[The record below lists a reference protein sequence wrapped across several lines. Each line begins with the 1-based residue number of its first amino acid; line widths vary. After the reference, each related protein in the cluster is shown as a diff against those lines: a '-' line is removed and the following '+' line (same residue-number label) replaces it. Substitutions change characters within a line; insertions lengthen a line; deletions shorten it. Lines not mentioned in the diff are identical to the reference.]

1 LVERATNPED
11 LHMNKL
17 RIGHLAY
24 TAISVLFL
32 SALGAGCSSE
42 GSSFGTGGSTSGPS
56 MSGSGNATAGSSDG
70 TAGSGNPGGGNSNG
84 TAGSSNGTAGSS
96 NPGGGNSSTAGS
108 NPSGGS
114 NPGGGDTGTGGG
126 GGGAPPTEPCPKPA
140 GEICHEFYA
149 NDNAR
154 NQLNYVNEF
163 NGKTWA
169 KPVNDTTVNSGRQI
183 ELVANAAVTDAGAL
197 TGKAIM
203 ISVNKGYQE
212 YHPTTGER
220 LVNVVLA
227 GTTGVRGAVRL
238 PGGNTLLGVGD
249 NKLRVVD
256 KNGATVGQECTL
268 PGSGGDSLRV
278 LTRDDAT
285 GNILLGRLL
294 DLFIVNE
301 TCQQQWN
308 AKLPAGSKAYS
319 VFPRVGG
326 GVWAT
331 SGAPSTVI
339 EYDQAGTIVSQIGGK
354 TAHPGI
360 GLDFFSGFEI
370 LPNGNIVA
378 ANWQGHVEAPA
389 AETPHLVEFDKTN
402 KLVWKWGNQTLAR
415 QITNTLILR

>member
-1 LVERATNPED
+1 
-11 LHMNKL
+11 MNEL
-17 RIGHLAY
+17 RTGHLAY

-42 GSSFGTGGSTSGPS
+42 GSDFGTGGSTSGPS
-56 MSGSGNATAGSSDG
+56 MSGSGNG
-70 TAGSGNPGGGNSNG
+70 TAGSGNGTAGSSTPGGGSSNG

-96 NPGGGNSSTAGS
+96 NPGGGSSNGTA
-108 NPSGGS
+108 GS
-114 NPGGGDTGTGGG
+114 NPGGGTNPGGGDTSTGGG
-126 GGGAPPTEPCPKPA
+126 GGSAPAETCTNGNEN
-140 GEICHEFYA
+140 GICHEFFA

-154 NQLNYVNEF
+154 NVLNYVNEF
-163 NGKTWA
+163 DPTKNWT

-183 ELVANAAVTDAGAL
+183 ELVANPAVTNAGAL
-197 TGKAIM
+197 TGKAVM

-212 YHPTTGER
+212 YHPVTGER
-220 LVNVVLA
+220 LANVVLA

-238 PGGNTLLGVGD
+238 PTGNTLLGVGD

-268 PGSGGDSLRV
+268 PGAGGDSLRV
-278 LTRDDAT
+278 LTRDEAT

-301 TCQQQWN
+301 TCQQQWT

-339 EYDQAGTIVSQIGGK
+339 EYDQGGTIVSQLGGK

-360 GLDFFSGFEI
+360 GLDFFSGFEM
-370 LPNGNIVA
+370 LPNGNVVA

-389 AETPHLVEFDKTN
+389 ANTPHLVEFDKTN
-402 KLVWKWGNQTLAR
+402 KLVWKWGNQTVAR

>member
-1 LVERATNPED
+1 
-11 LHMNKL
+11 MNEL
-17 RIGHLAY
+17 RTGHLAY

-42 GSSFGTGGSTSGPS
+42 GSSFGTGGSSGSPS
-56 MSGSGNATAGSSDG
+56 MSGSGNGTAGSGDG
-70 TAGSGNPGGGNSNG
+70 TAGSGTPGGGSNPGAAGSSNGNAGSSNPGG
-84 TAGSSNGTAGSS
+84 GSSNGTAGST
-96 NPGGGNSSTAGS
+96 PGGGT
-108 NPSGGS
+108 
-114 NPGGGDTGTGGG
+114 NPGGGDTSTGG
-126 GGGAPPTEPCPKPA
+126 GGGAPSEPCPKPA

-154 NQLNYVNEF
+154 NVLNYVNEF
-163 NGKTWA
+163 DPTKNWT
-169 KPVNDTTVNSGRQI
+169 KPVNDTGVNSGRQI
-183 ELVANAAVTDAGAL
+183 ELVDNAAVTNAGAL
-197 TGKAIM
+197 NGKAIM

-212 YHPTTGER
+212 YHPVTGER

-238 PGGNTLLGVGD
+238 QNGNTILGVGD
-249 NKLRVVD
+249 DKLRTVD

-268 PGSGGDSLRV
+268 PGGVRADSLRV
-278 LTRDDAT
+278 LTYDGAT

-294 DLFIVNE
+294 DLYVVNQ

-339 EYDQAGTIVSQIGGK
+339 EYDQGGTIISQVGGK
-354 TAHPGI
+354 DKHPGI
-360 GLDFFSGFEI
+360 GLDFFSGFEM
-370 LPNGNIVA
+370 LANGNIVA

-389 AETPHLVEFDKTN
+389 ADTPHLVEFDKTN
-402 KLVWKWGNQTLAR
+402 KLVWKWGNQTVAR

>member
-1 LVERATNPED
+1 
-11 LHMNKL
+11 MNKL
-17 RIGHLAY
+17 RTGHVAY
-24 TAISVLFL
+24 IAISVLFL

-42 GSSFGTGGSTSGPS
+42 GSSFGTGGTTSGPS
-56 MSGSGNATAGSSDG
+56 MSGSGNDTAGSSPSG
-70 TAGSGNPGGGNSNG
+70 TAGTSSPNGGSSPGAAGTSPGTAGTNNPNGGSSNSTAGSDPGGGNNNS
-84 TAGSSNGTAGSS
+84 
-96 NPGGGNSSTAGS
+96 GGGGA
-108 NPSGGS
+108 
-114 NPGGGDTGTGGG
+114 GTGGG
-126 GGGAPPTEPCPKPA
+126 GGGAPPAEPCPKPA

-163 NGKTWA
+163 NGMKWE

-183 ELVANAAVTDAGAL
+183 ALVANPAVTDAGPL

-238 PGGNTLLGVGD
+238 PTGNTLLGVGD

-256 KNGATVGQECTL
+256 KNGATVGTECTL
-268 PGSGGDSLRV
+268 PGAGADSLRV
-278 LTRDDAT
+278 LTRDEAT

-294 DLFIVNE
+294 DIFIVNE
-301 TCQQQWN
+301 TCQQQWT
-308 AKLPAGSKAYS
+308 AKLPTGSKAYS

-339 EYDQAGTIVSQIGGK
+339 EYDQAGTIVSQLGGK

-389 AETPHLVEFDKTN
+389 ATTPHLVEFDKTN